1 MSEAGET
8 RFRALA
14 ARLVALERQGQS
26 LHSLVA
32 TQPKEV
38 LGPLRE
44 LAGESESIADEIRA
58 WAAEPGPLTSAWGH
72 TLAERARQAGIFLWL
87 GVAGALTM
95 TWDSAGARVACRRGL
110 DLAAVDDP
118 ERALLLE
125 TLGKIEFEA
134 GHLEAAQ
141 AAMTE
146 AIEIADSFSDPGR
159 WADRIGASVEF
170 APMRAIQAQRSSEG
184 VSRSLGLLAHI
195 ALARGDREKYA
206 RTLDLAYEAAIKSRQ
221 PVLIRSIWRQRY
233 EYALRWDAS
242 GAVLDAMNAELDRG
256 GAPQLA
262 GDEAYK
268 IDMQLLRGQALIE
281 REGYASADRRLKAA
295 LMAARSPRERWT
307 TRMTY
312 GRFCEGRPG
321 RRQEAIELFDEALA
335 IGNETGIAGF
345 IDGARR
351 DLIRLL
357 ISGCA
362 AAERTRAITE
372 LDVVL
377 RACRDAQDGE
387 GFAQALLQRAM
398 ARFLDRDYA
407 GALKDIDGALNFSA
421 NAQTRGEALTARS
434 AALQRLGRD
443 EEALADAIEAV
454 GLFPERRRDPLGDG
468 PGAGGDELQHI
479 EAAYAAAARICARLG
494 RAAEG
499 FEWAER
505 GRGRLLR
512 AHRQL
517 LSPAGA
523 ASSREILPL
532 LIDALARHPDGPA
545 ALALFSV
552 GPLDTV
558 VFIVAPGRPVREV
571 SAEFGEAQLQKLLP
585 TADDGP
591 QQWNA
596 GLAEALP
603 GISEALQR
611 PLAELLETVEACK
624 TLYIVPDSHLHSI
637 PFAALTGKDGTSLVE
652 RCATVIAPSV
662 ASLLECLG
670 RRPQETKSCLTLGAG
685 GVGVGEISFAA
696 HAKAVAG
703 LFDDK
708 SEWRKQSLYLSEPE
722 ATPERFLAEAT
733 RFRVIHLACHGNV
746 LAGVMDTLSAS
757 ALQLTGGH
765 LTARALIKAEGPW
778 LQADLV
784 FLNACRSGGFR
795 ARLASEV
802 GGFRQAFL
810 EAGAP
815 SLVAT
820 LFYVDPDHAQKLAQE
835 FYRHWLDG
843 QTKAEALRRA
853 QCSLRDRGLRVGDW
867 AAHTLIG
874 RAF

>member
-1 MSEAGET
+1 MSDLGET

-14 ARLVALERQGQS
+14 ERLDTLERQGRS

-38 LGPLRE
+38 LGPLRA
-44 LAGESESIADEIRA
+44 LAGEAESVARDIGA
-58 WAAEPGPLTSAWGH
+58 WAAEPGPLASALGRSM
-72 TLAERARQAGIFLWL
+72 AERARRAGIFLWL

-95 TWDSAGARVACRRGL
+95 TGDYAGARVACRRGL
-110 DLAAVDDP
+110 DLTTADDP

-134 GHLEAAQ
+134 GDLEAAQ

-146 AIEIADSFSDPGR
+146 AIEIAESFADPER
-159 WADRIGASVEF
+159 WAGRIGASVEL
-170 APMRAIQAQRSSEG
+170 APKREIQARRSKEG

-256 GAPQLA
+256 GVPELA
-262 GDEAYK
+262 DDEAYK

-295 LMAARSPRERWT
+295 LMAAKSPRERWT

-321 RRQEAIELFDEALA
+321 RRQEAIELFDAALA

-357 ISGCA
+357 ISGGA
-362 AAERTRAITE
+362 AAERRRAITE
-372 LDVVL
+372 LDVLL

-387 GFAQALLQRAM
+387 GFARALLQRAM

-407 GALKDIDGALNFSA
+407 DALKDIDGALNFSA
-421 NAQTRGEALTARS
+421 NAQTRGGALTARS

-443 EEALADAIEAV
+443 EEALAAAIEAV

-468 PGAGGDELQHI
+468 PGAGRDELQHI

-512 AHRQL
+512 AHRQR

-523 ASSREILPL
+523 ASSRDILPL
-532 LIDALARHPDGPA
+532 LIDALAGHPDGPA

-571 SAEFGEAQLQKLLP
+571 SAKLGEAQLEKLLP
-585 TADDGP
+585 AADDGP

-611 PLAELLETVEACK
+611 PLAALLETVETCK

-637 PFAALTGKDGTSLVE
+637 PFAALTGKGGISLVE

-670 RRPQETKSCLTLGAG
+670 RRPQEAKSCLTLGAG
-685 GVGVGEISFAA
+685 GVGEISFAA

-722 ATPERFLAEAT
+722 ATPERFLAEAA

-795 ARLASEV
+795 ARLAGEV

-820 LFYVDPDHAQKLAQE
+820 LFYVDPDHAQALAEE
-835 FYRHWLDG
+835 FYSHWLDG

-853 QCSLRDRGLRVGDW
+853 QCSLRENGLRVGDW

>member
-1 MSEAGET
+1 MSDLGET
-8 RFRALA
+8 RFRTLA
-14 ARLVALERQGQS
+14 ERLVTLERQGQS

-38 LGPLRE
+38 LGPLRA
-44 LAGESESIADEIRA
+44 LAGEAESVARDIGA
-58 WAAEPGPLTSAWGH
+58 WAAEPGPLASALGRSM
-72 TLAERARQAGIFLWL
+72 AERARRAGIFLWL

-95 TWDSAGARVACRRGL
+95 TGDYAGARVACRRGL
-110 DLAAVDDP
+110 DLTAADDP

-134 GHLEAAQ
+134 GNLEAAQ

-146 AIEIADSFSDPGR
+146 AVEIAESFADPER
-159 WADRIGASVEF
+159 WAGRIGASVEF
-170 APMRAIQAQRSSEG
+170 APKREIQARRSKEG

-195 ALARGDREKYA
+195 ALALGDREKYA

-256 GAPQLA
+256 GVPELA
-262 GDEAYK
+262 DDEAYK

-295 LMAARSPRERWT
+295 LSAAKSPRERWT

-321 RRQEAIELFDEALA
+321 RRQEAIALFDAALA

-357 ISGCA
+357 ISGGA
-362 AAERTRAITE
+362 AAERRRAIAE

-407 GALKDIDGALNFSA
+407 DALKDIDGALNFSA
-421 NAQTRGEALTARS
+421 NAQTRGGALTARS

-443 EEALADAIEAV
+443 EEALAAAIEAV

-468 PGAGGDELQHI
+468 PGAGRDELQHI

-512 AHRQL
+512 AHRQR

-523 ASSREILPL
+523 ASSRDILPL

-552 GPLDTV
+552 GPVDTV

-585 TADDGP
+585 AADDGP
-591 QQWNA
+591 QQWNS

-611 PLAELLETVEACK
+611 PLAALLETAETCK

-637 PFAALTGKDGTSLVE
+637 PFAALTGKGGISLVE

-670 RRPQETKSCLTLGAG
+670 RRPQEAKSCLTLGAG
-685 GVGVGEISFAA
+685 GVGEISFAA

-708 SEWRKQSLYLSEPE
+708 SEWGKQNLHLSEPE
-722 ATPERFLAEAT
+722 ATPERFLAEAA

-778 LQADLV
+778 LQPDLV

-795 ARLASEV
+795 ARLAGEV

-820 LFYVDPDHAQKLAQE
+820 LFYVDPDHAQALAEE

-843 QTKAEALRRA
+843 QTKAQALRRA
-853 QCSLRDRGLRVGDW
+853 QCALRERGLRVGDW

>member
-1 MSEAGET
+1 MSDLGET

-14 ARLVALERQGQS
+14 ERLVTLERQGRS

-38 LGPLRE
+38 LGPLRA
-44 LAGESESIADEIRA
+44 LAGEAESIARDIGA
-58 WAAEPGPLTSAWGH
+58 WAAEPGPLASALGRH
-72 TLAERARQAGIFLWL
+72 LAERARKAGIVLWL

-95 TWDSAGARVACRRGL
+95 TGDYAGARAACRSGL
-110 DLAAVDDP
+110 DLTAADDP

-134 GHLEAAQ
+134 GDLEAAQ
-141 AAMTE
+141 KAMTE
-146 AIEIADSFSDPGR
+146 AVEIAESFADPER
-159 WADRIGASVEF
+159 WADRIGAPKRE
-170 APMRAIQAQRSSEG
+170 MQARRSMEG

-256 GAPQLA
+256 GAPELA
-262 GDEAYK
+262 DDEAYK

-281 REGYASADRRLKAA
+281 REGYARADRRLKAA
-295 LMAARSPRERWT
+295 LLAAKSPRERWT

-312 GRFCEGRPG
+312 GRFCEDRPG

-357 ISGCA
+357 IAGGE
-362 AAERTRAITE
+362 AAERRRAISE

-377 RACRDAQDGE
+377 RACRDARDGE
-387 GFAQALLQRAM
+387 GFARALLQRAM

-407 GALKDIDGALNFSA
+407 AALTDIDGALDAAA
-421 NAQTRGEALTARS
+421 NAQTRGAALTARS

-443 EEALADAIEAV
+443 EGALADAIEAV
-454 GLFPERRRDPLGDG
+454 SLFPERRRDPLGDG
-468 PGAGGDELQHI
+468 PGAGRDELQHI

-512 AHRQL
+512 AHGQL
-517 LSPAGA
+517 ISPAGP
-523 ASSREILPL
+523 ASSRDILPL

-552 GPLDTV
+552 GPIDTV

-571 SAEFGEAQLQKLLP
+571 SADFGEAQLQKLLP

-596 GLAEALP
+596 GLADALP

-611 PLAELLETVEACK
+611 PLAELLETAETCK

-637 PFAALTGKDGTSLVE
+637 PFAALTGKGGVSLVE

-670 RRPQETKSCLTLGAG
+670 RRPQEAKSCLTLGAG
-685 GVGVGEISFAA
+685 GVGEISFAA
-696 HAKAVAG
+696 QAKAVADLLVG
-703 LFDDK
+703 K
-708 SEWRKQSLYLSEPE
+708 PEWGKQSLYLSEPE
-722 ATPERFLAEAT
+722 ATPERFLAEAA

-820 LFYVDPDHAQKLAQE
+820 LFYVDPDHAQKLAEE

-853 QCSLRDRGLRVGDW
+853 QCSLRESGLPVGDW